1 MALTDLDDVLTGVM
15 LAIDHTRDW
24 LSLWEKEEGGEL
36 QIIHQSH
43 SLAHNEDYMQCRT
56 TLTQELVDILDK
68 TGRLSFKQPHE
79 LVEKGFG
86 EVFID
91 AVDAIGGS
99 PYYLVK
105 FARVPFP
112 FELKHSARNKKVSEL
127 EKAIVRNLVHE
138 VLTPLN
144 SVEGLG
150 EQLAE
155 IASCDK
161 GLEVLGLHGEA
172 CQRLKSRITDI
183 INAIS
188 LRVSETR
195 CYSPSVFDLFETVF
209 SISSKSNRSIYQNSR
224 SLVFKMNCPSEYSA
238 LPILGF
244 PDLLEQAL
252 LHLID
257 NAIKFTPDG
266 GRIDVNVQLLRN
278 NSLRFSIIDTGCGIK
293 EEDAKLFFKPFI
305 MGDMADTRE
314 HKGMGLGLSSAVD
327 CLLIMCG
334 NSHACIHYAA
344 NPKGGSIFSFEIPY
358 EQAVLESSETDLLDL
373 PKSVDQ
379 YNILIAEDTPTQQMI
394 IKRLVT
400 KLGFVCQLVENGVE
414 AVGEYVR
421 GDTHYDLILMDIQ
434 MPGIS
439 GHEATELIRKHEEEF
454 NWARVPIV
462 AITANIEKEVHSQSL
477 RVGMDGHFGK
487 PVTRL
492 VLDELIRKALLGI
505 TI

>member
-24 LSLWEKEEGGEL
+24 LSLWELDEGGEL
-36 QIIHQSH
+36 QILHQSH
-43 SLAHNEDYMQCRT
+43 SLAHDEEYMQGRERLRLE
-56 TLTQELVDILDK
+56 LTDILK
-68 TGRLSFKQPHE
+68 RTGRLSFKQPHE
-79 LVEKGFG
+79 LVDKGFG

-91 AVDAIGGS
+91 AVDAIGSS
-99 PYYLVK
+99 PYFLVK

-112 FELKHSARNKKVSEL
+112 FELKHNARNKKVSDL
-127 EKAIVRNLVHE
+127 EKAIIRNLVHE

-155 IASCDK
+155 IARCEK
-161 GLEVLGLHGEA
+161 GLEVLGLHAEA
-172 CQRLKSRITDI
+172 CHRLKTRITDI

-188 LRVSETR
+188 LRVTESR
-195 CYSPSVFDLFETVF
+195 CFIPSTFDLFETVF
-209 SISSKSNRSIYQNSR
+209 SISSKTNRSIYQAGR
-224 SLVFKMNCPSEYSA
+224 SLVFKMNSPTEHSS
-238 LPILGF
+238 LPISGF
-244 PDLLEQAL
+244 PELLEQTI
-252 LHLID
+252 LHLVD

-266 GRIDVNVQLLRN
+266 GEIEVNVELLADKH
-278 NSLRFSIIDTGCGIK
+278 LRFSVVDTGCGM
-293 EEDAKLFFKPFI
+293 DAVHAKLFFKPFI
-305 MGDMADTRE
+305 MGNMSDTRE
-314 HKGMGLGLSSAVD
+314 HKGMGLGLSSATD
-327 CLLIMCG
+327 CLMIMCS
-334 NSHACIHYAA
+334 NSYSQIHYKP

-358 EQAVLESSETDLLDL
+358 QETSHESATVELLDL
-373 PKSVDQ
+373 PKPVNQ

-394 IKRLVT
+394 IKRLVS
-400 KLGFVCQLVENGVE
+400 KLGYKLQLIDNGVE

-439 GHEATELIRKHEEEF
+439 GHEATKLIRKHEQEMDLP
-454 NWARVPIV
+454 RIPIV

-505 TI
+505 SI